1 MTPTGIRLKVV
12 RERLQLAEECVAQLR
27 ELPSASLQQFLSDRR
42 NPLAADALLR
52 RAIEALFDTA
62 RHMLA
67 KGFGIG
73 KLEYREIAVQAVELG
88 LIRDAETGRA
98 LVEIAGY
105 RNRLIHHY
113 EDVTPEELYGIAR
126 HHLGDLE
133 AVAAELRAAA
143 ARLAAGGDASAP
155 DAAPS

>member
-1 MTPTGIRLKVV
+1 V
-12 RERLQLAEECVAQLR
+12 RERLQLVERCISQLR
-27 ELPSASLQQFLSDRR
+27 GLPSASLEEFLSDHR

-52 RAIEALFDTA
+52 RAIEGLFDTA

-73 KLEYREIAVQAVELG
+73 RLEYREIAVQAAERG
-88 LIRDAETGRA
+88 LIAGDDNRRA
-98 LVEIAGY
+98 LFEIAGY

-113 EDVTPEELYGIAR
+113 EDVSPEELYGIIH

-133 AVAAELRAAA
+133 TISADLHATAT
-143 ARLAAGGDASAP
+143 RLAADGEAP
-155 DAAPS
+155 PIHADP